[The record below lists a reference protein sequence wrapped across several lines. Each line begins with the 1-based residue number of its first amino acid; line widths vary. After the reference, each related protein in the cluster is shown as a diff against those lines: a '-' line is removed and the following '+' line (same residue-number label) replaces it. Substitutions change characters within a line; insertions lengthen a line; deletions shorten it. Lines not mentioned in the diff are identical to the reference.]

1 MSTRWLPL
9 GQTALMDRLTHAE
22 AAALLGV
29 HEGTVARMVR
39 RGELKT
45 PAKWAKAALSQAE
58 VERLSLARWSPGSAT
73 WLTIAQAA
81 EVFGV
86 TPPRVRQLANS
97 GRLPYERSPAGRRL
111 FRPAQVAV
119 IARARRERFGK
130 AG

>member
-1 MSTRWLPL
+1 VADPSDPPAD
-9 GQTALMDRLTHAE
+9 GLTHAE
-22 AAALLGV
+22 AAELLGV
-29 HEGTVARMVR
+29 HPGTVARIIR
-39 RGELKT
+39 RGELTT
-45 PAKWAKAALSQAE
+45 PSKWAKAGLSRAD
-58 VERLSLARWSPGSAT
+58 VERLSLARWRPSSTT

-81 EVFGV
+81 QVLGV